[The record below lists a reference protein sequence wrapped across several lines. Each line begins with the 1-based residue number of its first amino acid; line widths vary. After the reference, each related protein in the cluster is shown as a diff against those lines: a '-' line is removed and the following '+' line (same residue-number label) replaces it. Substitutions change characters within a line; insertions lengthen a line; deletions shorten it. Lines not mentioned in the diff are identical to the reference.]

1 MQFVVLASAL
11 MGRLLEAMRASWSE
25 GRAHG
30 PLRKMLRRG
39 AKRERGGNALSLST
53 YQVPGFAASWYLK
66 ETGVIV
72 FYCREEEAEA
82 QGT

>member
-1 MQFVVLASAL
+1 MVRRTCKWTA
-11 MGRLLEAMRASWSE
+11 E
-25 GRAHG
+25 
-30 PLRKMLRRG
+30 KMLRRG
-39 AKRERGGNALSLST
+39 AKRERGGNVLSLST

-82 QGT
+82 QRGDVICPRSHSQKSGPGI